1 MVILITMAILHKAH
15 QAAILHHILVQA
27 AILNH
32 IVLQAAN
39 PLLVHQVAN
48 PHQVLQV
55 VLPQTQTAIPMLIR
69 IL

>member
-15 QAAILHHILVQA
+15 QAAILTHIAVQA
-27 AILNH
+27 ANPLLE
-32 IVLQAAN
+32 LQAAN
-39 PLLVHQVAN
+39 PLLVLQVAN